1 MKKLIVPNLKKITL
15 IRTTNK
21 KTSLNKP
28 IEVINEIMGKSRKIK
43 MGWIKVEINQVQ
55 ILN

>member
-28 IEVINEIMGKSRKIK
+28 LEVINEIMGKSLKIK